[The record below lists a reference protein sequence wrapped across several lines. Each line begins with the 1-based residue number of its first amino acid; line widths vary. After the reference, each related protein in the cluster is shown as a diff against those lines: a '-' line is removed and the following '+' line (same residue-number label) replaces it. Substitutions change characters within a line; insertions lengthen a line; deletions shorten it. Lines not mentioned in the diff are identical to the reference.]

1 MKTFRIIL
9 LILVASTLDMT
20 VSAQLGGLMNKI
32 KKEVANKVLGTS
44 GDVKDPACATNDA
57 VVIYKFARDE
67 KIAMNEV
74 SFCHTSKGA
83 ILIQNKMSKA
93 YYVIMNGKQS
103 GPFPDG
109 DPALNEFGYC
119 SQRMQDT
126 DDVTVKY
133 NGFVFRQGDRYVIR
147 FAGKTYGPYDQ
158 ILSFTVSSLQD
169 KFVASVYEKMLKES
183 DLGDMS
189 KFEKEIENAKTDAE
203 RTQLAMQMSQKV
215 SAAMIQKGGM
225 STGPQV
231 VSNIPDVNWNPLLC
245 TTNSDIKF
253 NDIVEVT
260 MSDIKDIRGNDLYT
274 FKSNEIGLYEK
285 FWLNNDNSQWA
296 GYSNGKIT
304 FSGGKEINEVFSPY
318 IDQFD
323 GKTFLTYMYFSPVKE
338 AIMQVR
344 IPF

>member
-44 GDVKDPACATNDA
+44 GDVKDPACATDDA
-57 VVIYKFARDE
+57 VVIYKFAKDE

-119 SQRMQDT
+119 SQRTQDT

-133 NGFVFRQGDRYVIR
+133 NDFVFRQGDRYVIR

-203 RTQLAMQMSQKV
+203 RTQLAMQMS
-215 SAAMIQKGGM
+215 
-225 STGPQV
+225 
-231 VSNIPDVNWNPLLC
+231 
-245 TTNSDIKF
+245 
-253 NDIVEVT
+253 
-260 MSDIKDIRGNDLYT
+260 
-274 FKSNEIGLYEK
+274 
-285 FWLNNDNSQWA
+285 
-296 GYSNGKIT
+296 
-304 FSGGKEINEVFSPY
+304 
-318 IDQFD
+318 
-323 GKTFLTYMYFSPVKE
+323 
-338 AIMQVR
+338 
-344 IPF
+344 